1 MKNSYHPLYE
11 SAQMEP
17 LILQTLM
24 GGEWQSKLYVHVH
37 KHQRHLRVCYVY
49 KYPWVQQQTSQ
60 KV

>member
-1 MKNSYHPLYE
+1 
-11 SAQMEP
+11 MEP

-37 KHQRHLRVCYVY
+37 KHQRHRRVCYVY